1 MGSSSPG
8 KKIRLRVFILGIFLL
23 ALAVSVF
30 LPRPDIGQ
38 DPYALLLILVLALV
52 AGARPIRIP
61 AIRTEVS
68 ASDPFVFTAVAYV
81 GGLPAVAASML
92 AVLGAAVVRQPKPK
106 ADKLLFN
113 LATLMLSTAC
123 ASAAFHALGG
133 TVGGKS
139 LGQIG
144 PLILAAT
151 AYFFVNTLLVAM
163 VIRIDTGNPFL
174 STWFRSG
181 LWTGLSTYTGLTLAV
196 CLLMLLNVMG
206 PIGLALGIP
215 PCWLLITFYRTHKNQ
230 LEFQQE
236 KIVQVE
242 HDNLELEK
250 KVLERTRALQDAL
263 NRLGDV
269 NKNLKGTNLRL
280 EKASQAKSE
289 FLANMSHELRTPLNA
304 IIGFSDLMR
313 DGETGPVNEEQCDF
327 LNDIN
332 GSGVHLLRMINDIL
346 DLSKIEAGKL
356 ELHRTEFELD
366 GELRAAVSMV
376 RIQAEKKDLALHIE
390 YSSDGMIAKLDP
402 GMIRQVLLN
411 LLTNAVKFTQPGGK
425 IILSASPRG
434 RDLVVRVSDNGIGI
448 PAEDL
453 PNIFQEFYQVDGTYT
468 RKHQGT
474 GLGLALVRRMI
485 ELHGGTVDVE
495 SQPDQGST
503 FTMVFP
509 DCVRIQAASARAEQA
524 VQAAVEPTFAGATV
538 LVVED
543 NPVNMKLARN
553 VLKARK
559 FEVLE
564 ATSGEAAVGMLRTV
578 HPDIILMDIE
588 LSGASGLEITKR
600 IKAHP
605 RTADILVVAL
615 TAYATEGDR
624 QNAMDAGCDGYIT
637 KPIRLN
643 RLAAS
648 LALLLNRSA
657 DTIPVIDPAVVQ
669 ESEEHRPGR

>member
-1 MGSSSPG
+1 MGGSSPG
-8 KKIRLRVFILGIFLL
+8 KILRLRIFILGVFSV
-23 ALAVSVF
+23 ALVFVAF
-30 LPRPDIGQ
+30 LPKVDLRQ
-38 DPYALLLILVLALV
+38 DPYALLLILVLALI

-61 AIRTEVS
+61 AIGTEVS
-68 ASDPFVFTAVAYV
+68 ASDPFVFTAVAYL
-81 GGLPAVAASML
+81 GGIPAVATSIL
-92 AVLGAAVVRQPKPK
+92 AVLGAAAVRHPKPK
-106 ADKLLFN
+106 VDKLLFN
-113 LATLMLSTAC
+113 VATVLLSTAC
-123 ASAAFHALGG
+123 ASVTFVAFGG
-133 TVGGKS
+133 VVGGKS
-139 LGQIG
+139 MEQIG
-144 PLILAAT
+144 PLILAAS

-163 VIRIDTGNPFL
+163 VIRLDTGNPFL
-174 STWFRSG
+174 TTWFRSG

-215 PCWLLITFYRTHKNQ
+215 PCWLLITFYRTHKNR
-230 LEFQQE
+230 LESQQQ

-242 HDNLELEK
+242 HDNIELEK

-269 NKNLKGTNLRL
+269 NENLKNTNQRL
-280 EKASQAKSE
+280 EKASHAKSE

-332 GSGVHLLRMINDIL
+332 GSGLHLLRMINDIL

-356 ELHRTEFELD
+356 ELHRSEFELA
-366 GELRAAVSMV
+366 GEMRAAVSMV
-376 RIQAEKKDLALHIE
+376 RIQAEKKDLSLQIE
-390 YSSDGMIAKLDP
+390 YSSDGMITKLDP

-411 LLTNAVKFTQPGGK
+411 LLTNAIKFTQPGGK
-425 IILSASPRG
+425 IVLSASPRG
-434 RDLVVRVSDNGIGI
+434 RDLVVRVSDSGVGI
-448 PAEDL
+448 PVNDL

-474 GLGLALVRRMI
+474 GLGLALVQRMV
-485 ELHGGTVDVE
+485 ELHDGTIEVE
-495 SQPDQGST
+495 SQPGQGST

-509 DCVRIQAASARAEQA
+509 ECICGKVLPKKDERPRAA
-524 VQAAVEPTFAGATV
+524 AAAPSFSGVTV

-553 VLKARK
+553 VLKAKK
-559 FEVLE
+559 FDVLE
-564 ATSGEAAVGMLRTV
+564 ATSGEAAVAMLRSV
-578 HPDIILMDIE
+578 RPDIILMDIE
-588 LSGASGLEITKR
+588 LTGDDGLIITRR

-605 RTADILVVAL
+605 RTADIPIIAL
-615 TAYATEGDR
+615 TAYATEADR
-624 QNAMDAGCDGYIT
+624 QKAMDAGCDGYIT

-643 RLAAS
+643 RLAAG
-648 LALLLNRSA
+648 LAAILGRSTDPVA
-657 DTIPVIDPAVVQ
+657 VIDPGIVADGG
-669 ESEEHRPGR
+669 ENRAGR

>member
-1 MGSSSPG
+1 MGGSSAG
-8 KKIRLRVFILGIFLL
+8 TKFRLRVFILAVFFAALTSVLFLQKTDF
-23 ALAVSVF
+23 SK
-30 LPRPDIGQ
+30 

-52 AGARPIRIP
+52 AGSHPIRIA

-68 ASDPFVFTAVAYV
+68 ASDPFVFTAVAYL
-81 GGLPAVAASML
+81 GGMPAAAASVL
-92 AVLGAAVVRQPKPK
+92 AILGAAAVRSPKPK
-106 ADKLLFN
+106 AEKLLFN
-113 LATLMLSTAC
+113 VGTVLLATSC
-123 ASAAFHALGG
+123 ASGTFTTFGG
-133 TVGGKS
+133 IVGGKG
-139 LGQIG
+139 LELVG
-144 PLILAAT
+144 PLILAAS

-163 VIRIDTGNPFL
+163 VIRIDTGSPFL
-174 STWFRSG
+174 ATWFKSG

-215 PCWLLITFYRTHKNQ
+215 PCWLLITFYRTHRDR
-230 LEFQQE
+230 LESQQE

-242 HDNLELEK
+242 HDNIELEK
-250 KVLERTRALQDAL
+250 KVLERTQALQDAL

-269 NKNLKGTNLRL
+269 NQNLKSTNQRL
-280 EKASQAKSE
+280 EEASRAKSE

-304 IIGFSDLMR
+304 IIGFSDLLK
-313 DGETGPVNEEQCDF
+313 DGETGPVNDEQCDF

-332 GSGVHLLRMINDIL
+332 GSGIHLLRMINDIL

-356 ELHRTEFELD
+356 ELHRDEFVLAD
-366 GELRAAVSMV
+366 ELRAALAMV
-376 RIQAEKKDLALHIE
+376 RIQAEKKDQNLHIE
-390 YSSDGMIAKLDP
+390 YSTEGMVTNLDA

-411 LLTNAVKFTQPGGK
+411 LLTNAVKFTHPGGK
-425 IILSASPRG
+425 IVLSASPRG
-434 RDLVVRVSDNGIGI
+434 RDLVVRISDTGIGI
-448 PAEDL
+448 PSEHL

-474 GLGLALVRRMI
+474 GLGLALVRRMV
-485 ELHGGTVDVE
+485 ELHDGSIDVE
-495 SQPDQGST
+495 SRPGHGST

-509 DCVRIQAASARAEQA
+509 DCVRGN
-524 VQAAVEPTFAGATV
+524 VQARKADDAPHGAADHSFAGAVV

-553 VLKARK
+553 VLKAKK

-564 ATSGEAAVGMLRTV
+564 ATTGEAAVAMLRTV

-588 LSGASGLEITKR
+588 LSGADGLAITRR

-605 RTADILVVAL
+605 RTADIPVVAL
-615 TAYATEGDR
+615 TAYATESDR
-624 QNAMDAGCDGYIT
+624 QKAMDAGCDGYIT

-648 LALLLNRSA
+648 LAMLLGRKA
-657 DTIPVIDPAVVQ
+657 VPVPVIDPVTPQDGPEQRA
-669 ESEEHRPGR
+669 G